1 MKKIIILLLI
11 SASAF
16 GQNFDD
22 STITI
27 QLTQRAAYWIGNG
40 VRISPE
46 WSNRKIPD
54 IFKSYVGN
62 GTKPDSLFTVT
73 LKAKFLI
80 KGIDLLMGSRTQVGM
95 NDYRAII
102 SNMPTVQGYTGLAS
116 QIVTK
121 ASQGDLTAI
130 YIRDWYNS
138 KVALFQA
145 LYEAEKAAV
154 IEWSKN

>member
-22 STITI
+22 STINI

-95 NDYRAII
+95 NDYRSII
-102 SNMPTVQGYTGLAS
+102 SNLPSVQGYTGLAA
-116 QIVTK
+116 QITAK
-121 ASQGDLTAI
+121 ASQGDLTAA